1 MLFRSREDPA
11 QAFGGI
17 TNVGCKPTVQG
28 GKEAGVETHLFGFD
42 RQIYGKE
49 IKVEFLK
56 FVRQEKK
63 FDSLEELKKQ
73 MYKDID
79 FGIKYYANVT
89 EMC

>member
-1 MLFRSREDPA
+1 MNQLLKGRYPPPQYR
-11 QAFGGI
+11 
-17 TNVGCKPTVQG
+17 
-28 GKEAGVETHLFGFD
+28 
-42 RQIYGKE
+42 IYGKE